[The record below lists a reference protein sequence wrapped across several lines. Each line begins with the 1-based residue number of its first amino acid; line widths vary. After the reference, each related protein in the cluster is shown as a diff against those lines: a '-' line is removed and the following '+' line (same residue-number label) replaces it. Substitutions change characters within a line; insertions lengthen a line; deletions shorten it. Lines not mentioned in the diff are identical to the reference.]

1 MKRDVSIFF
10 SELQICEVQ
19 IEPNFLTADFIDR
32 RCREIRSSR
41 VLRRLGYIYIVRV
54 VRVPSFFPYFRA
66 PSCIQNDPFQV
77 SKKLSVGSAI
87 KTL

>member
-1 MKRDVSIFF
+1 M
-10 SELQICEVQ
+10 Q
-19 IEPNFLTADFIDR
+19 IEPNFLTAGFIDR

-41 VLRRLGYIYIVRV
+41 GDTKVRIYIVRV

-77 SKKLSVGSAI
+77 SKKQGVGSAI